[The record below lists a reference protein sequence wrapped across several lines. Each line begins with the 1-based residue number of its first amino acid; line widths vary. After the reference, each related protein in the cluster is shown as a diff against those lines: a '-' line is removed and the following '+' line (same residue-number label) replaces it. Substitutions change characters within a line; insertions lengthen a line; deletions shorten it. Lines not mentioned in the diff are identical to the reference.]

1 MQLDKREN
9 WMGLE
14 IPSKWNG
21 STIEVL
27 LRDVWQIPKKQLHQ
41 IRMDKGVLVNNEQK
55 RWSETLNEGDYL
67 EAQVFIPE
75 ESDVV
80 PEQKNVEIL
89 FEDDHILVA
98 NKPAGMDTHP
108 NEKGQTGTLLNAVT
122 HHCGPHTNVRH
133 IHRLDR
139 ETTGAILFAKH
150 RIAGSIM
157 DRLLEERKVKR
168 AYLALVHGLVSKKK
182 GTIDQAIGKDRH
194 HATRKRVSPKG
205 QSAVTDYEV
214 HGYLKEKN
222 ATLVKLF
229 LRTGRTHQIRVHM
242 SHIGHPLLGDSLY
255 GGKKNAAPRQALHA
269 ASLTFPHPFT
279 GETITCEAP
288 FIDQPPIFE

>member
-9 WMGLE
+9 WMGLHV
-14 IPSKWNG
+14 PAKWNDY
-21 STIEVL
+21 TIEAL

-41 IRMDKGVLVNNEQK
+41 IRMDKGVLVNHEQK
-55 RWSETLNEGDYL
+55 RWSESLVEGDYL
-67 EAQVFIPE
+67 EVKLFIPE

-80 PEQKNVEIL
+80 PDQKKVEVL
-89 FEDDHILVA
+89 YEDDHILVA

-108 NEKGQTGTLLNAVT
+108 NEKGQTGTLLNAVV

-139 ETTGAILFAKH
+139 DTTGAVLFAKH

-168 AYLALVHGLVSKKK
+168 AYMALVHGLVSKKK
-182 GTIDQAIGKDRH
+182 GTIEQAIGKDRH

-205 QSAVTDYEV
+205 QSAITDYEV
-214 HGYLKEKN
+214 HGYLKEKD

-242 SHIGHPLLGDSLY
+242 SYMGHPLLGDTLY
-255 GGKKNAAPRQALHA
+255 GGKKKAASRQALHA

-288 FIDQPPIFE
+288 FIDEPPIFE